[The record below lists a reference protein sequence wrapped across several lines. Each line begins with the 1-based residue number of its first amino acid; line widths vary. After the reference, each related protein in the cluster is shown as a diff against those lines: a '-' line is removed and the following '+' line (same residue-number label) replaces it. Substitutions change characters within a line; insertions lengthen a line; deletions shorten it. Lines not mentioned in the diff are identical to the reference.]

1 MVADSFAGP
10 DATPLVER
18 ILNAVSTTPSR
29 VTASLGVVSTPMRG
43 LAQYP
48 PNDLLDELI
57 PVAERAMQQARE
69 AGGNQVRH
77 IVYPDIPSVK
87 EGQ

>member
-1 MVADSFAGP
+1 
-10 DATPLVER
+10 
-18 ILNAVSTTPSR
+18 
-29 VTASLGVVSTPMRG
+29 MRG

-77 IVYPDIPSVK
+77 IVYPDIPTVT